1 MSSRISGLTN
11 LGGVGDVDTGIGAA
25 LEDTEDSGTSRG
37 SGKTGIQVASEG
49 SLLGG
54 VSLLVELV
62 TVDLDL
68 TLVHGVKTEL
78 LEDSSAD
85 QKTGGVGGG
94 VVGETNADTVSWE
107 LVSVGGGDDDISLES
122 SVSDLGD
129 DVLKDVLIIRWSQNG
144 KSNE

>member
-1 MSSRISGLTN
+1 M
-11 LGGVGDVDTGIGAA
+11 GDVDTGIGAA
-25 LEDTEDSGTSRG
+25 LEDAEDSGTSRG
-37 SGKTGIQVASEG
+37 SCKTGIQVASEG

-62 TVDLDL
+62 SVDLDL

-129 DVLKDVLIIRWSQNG
+129 DVLKDVFNYQMITEQ
-144 KSNE
+144 KSNQ